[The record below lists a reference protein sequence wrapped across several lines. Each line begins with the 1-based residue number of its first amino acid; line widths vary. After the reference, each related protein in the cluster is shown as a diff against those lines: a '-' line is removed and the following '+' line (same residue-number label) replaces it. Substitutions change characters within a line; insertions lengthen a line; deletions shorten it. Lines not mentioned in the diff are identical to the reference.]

1 MYNCSVD
8 LCDEENVFLG
18 DVSESADTI
27 EEAKRKASVRCHEIC
42 KDVPVAYASVTV
54 TDANGDY
61 VDGDELILQN
71 GEFAA

>member
-27 EEAKRKASVRCHEIC
+27 EEAKQKASVRCQEIC
-42 KDVPVAYASVTV
+42 KNVPVAYASVTV

-71 GEFAA
+71 GKFAA